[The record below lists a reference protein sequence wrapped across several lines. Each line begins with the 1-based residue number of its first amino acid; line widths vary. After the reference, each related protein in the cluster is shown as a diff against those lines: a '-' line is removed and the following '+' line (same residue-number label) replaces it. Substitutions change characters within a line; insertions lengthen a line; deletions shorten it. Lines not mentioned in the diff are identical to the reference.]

1 MLGACGFVLPRCAR
15 RKLDAST
22 CGGSIT
28 SAARQTDTYISPSE
42 HERIELETGV
52 KHEWYDGQVFAMAG
66 AQPAHNRISGNIY
79 TSLDNQLDG
88 QPCEPWNSD
97 QQVKIPSRR
106 IVPYPDIT
114 VACPPFEYDEQHRY
128 ALLNPVAIIE
138 VLSPSTEKYD
148 RDEKFDLYKLIPSLQ
163 DYILVASDRRRIQ
176 LFTRQADGSWA
187 QRVASLDNQCV
198 EITSI
203 SCRLCLDDV
212 YKRLDL
218 PVLSQVSEDAPERH
232 ED

>member
-1 MLGACGFVLPRCAR
+1 MA
-15 RKLDAST
+15 
-22 CGGSIT
+22 
-28 SAARQTDTYISPSE
+28 SAAQQIETYITPEE

-66 AQPAHNRISGNIY
+66 AAPAHNTISVNILREL
-79 TSLDNQLDG
+79 SNQLRG
-88 QPCEPWNSD
+88 QPCEPWGSD

-106 IVPYPDIT
+106 AVPYPDIT
-114 VACPPFEYDEQHRY
+114 VACPPFEYDEQHRM
-128 ALLNPVAIIE
+128 ALLNPRVLIE
-138 VLSPSTEKYD
+138 VLSPSTENYD

-176 LFTRQADGSWA
+176 LFTRQENGTWA
-187 QRVASLDNQCV
+187 QRVAAQDNECI

-212 YKRLDL
+212 YERLEL
-218 PVLSQVSEDAPERH
+218 PALSEVPRGTPGRREE
-232 ED
+232 